1 MKKEKYQVSGMS
13 CASCAS
19 SIQNALK
26 KLDGVTSANVNL
38 ASETLSI
45 DYDSSVI
52 TREQISEVVDN
63 LGYKISSSD
72 LQEVTLE
79 IVGMTCASCA
89 ARITKGLE
97 SLEGMEEV
105 SVNLASDKAL
115 IKYDSKIIKLNAIK
129 ETIKEV
135 GYDTKEIENDGQ
147 RIKRKRIELNK
158 LKNKL
163 IVSIILVIP
172 LFYISMGHMVNM
184 PLPRI
189 IDPTINPLNFGLIQ
203 LLLTIPIMIVS
214 GHYFVNGFKR
224 LFKRSPNMDSL
235 IAIGTSAAFIYG
247 IYALIK
253 IILGESDFYNN
264 LYFESVGVILTFII
278 LGKYLEL
285 ISKGK
290 TSQALEKLIDLAP
303 KKALIIKDKQ
313 EVEVLT
319 SEIQV
324 NDIVIV
330 KPGEKVPV
338 DGEVIEGITS
348 IDESMLTGE
357 SIPIEKTK
365 GDKVYTASINTTGT
379 IKVITTKVGEDTVL
393 AKIISLVE
401 ETQNSK
407 APIARLAD
415 KISAIFVP
423 IVIAIAVTATLVWLI
438 AGQKPEFILTVFV
451 SVLLIACP
459 CALGLATPTAI
470 MVGTGKGAE
479 YGILIKGGAVLENTH
494 SIDTIVLDKTGTI
507 TEGKPKVTDIITAG
521 NYKEEELLRIAAS
534 LERKSEHPLALA
546 IVNEASDK
554 NIKLGEVEDFKAL
567 VGNGVEG
574 IFEGK
579 RVLIGNESLLTRE
592 KIDNT
597 FVKEAG
603 KLSKE
608 GKTPM
613 FVTNDNKLVGI
624 IAVSD
629 VIRDTSVKAIENLTK
644 KGLEVVMLTGDNKN
658 TTYAIASQIG
668 IKKVVAQVLP
678 DEKANNIVK
687 IQESGK
693 KVAMVGDGIND
704 APALAASDIGIAI
717 GSGTDVAIE
726 SADIILMHNDL
737 NDVVTAIDLSAKT
750 IANIKQNLFW
760 AFIYNSIGIVI
771 ATGVLYPFGGP
782 LLNPMFAALAMSLS
796 SVSVLLNALRL
807 RRFKPRNKKD

>member
-26 KLDGVTSANVNL
+26 KLDGVTSVNVNL

-97 SLEGMEEV
+97 SLEGVEEV

-129 ETIKEV
+129 ETIKEI

-438 AGQKPEFILTVFV
+438 AGQNSEFILTVFV

-534 LERKSEHPLALA
+534 LEKKSEHPLALA

-597 FVKEAG
+597 FVKEVG

-644 KGLEVVMLTGDNKN
+644 KGLEIVMLTGDNKN
-658 TTYAIASQIG
+658 TAYAIASQIG

-693 KVAMVGDGIND
+693 KIAMVGDGIND

>member
-1 MKKEKYQVSGMS
+1 MS
-13 CASCAS
+13 
-19 SIQNALK
+19 INL
-26 KLDGVTSANVNL
+26 VN
-38 ASETLSI
+38 
-45 DYDSSVI
+45 
-52 TREQISEVVDN
+52 
-63 LGYKISSSD
+63 
-72 LQEVTLE
+72 
-79 IVGMTCASCA
+79 
-89 ARITKGLE
+89 
-97 SLEGMEEV
+97 
-105 SVNLASDKAL
+105 DKAT
-115 IKYDSKIIKLNAIK
+115 IKYDSKIIKLSTIK
-129 ETIKEV
+129 ETIKET
-135 GYDTKEIENDGQ
+135 GYDAKEIENDGQ
-147 RIKRKRIELNK
+147 RTKRKSIELDK

-163 IVSIILVIP
+163 IISIILVIP
-172 LFYISMGHMVNM
+172 LFYISMGHMINM
-184 PLPRI
+184 PLSRI
-189 IDPTINPLNFGLIQ
+189 IDPTTNPLNFGLIQ

-303 KKALIIKDKQ
+303 KRALIIKDNQ
-313 EVEVLT
+313 EIEVLT
-319 SEIQV
+319 SEIEV
-324 NDIVIV
+324 DDIVIV
-330 KPGEKVPV
+330 KPGDKVPV

-365 GDKVYTASINTTGT
+365 GDKVYTASINTVGT
-379 IKVITTKVGEDTVL
+379 IRVRTTKVGEDTVL
-393 AKIISLVE
+393 AKIINLVE

-423 IVIAIAVTATLVWLI
+423 IVIAIAVIAALVWLI
-438 AGQKPEFILTVFV
+438 AGQNPEFILTVFV

-459 CALGLATPTAI
+459 CALGLATPTTI

-507 TEGKPKVTDIITAG
+507 TEGKPKVTDMITSG

-534 LERKSEHPLALA
+534 LEKKSEHPLALA
-546 IVNEASDK
+546 IVNEASKK
-554 NIKLGEVEDFKAL
+554 NIKLSEVENFKAL

-579 RVLIGNESLLTRE
+579 RVLIGNEGLLIRE
-592 KIDNT
+592 RIDNSL
-597 FVKEAG
+597 VKEAG

-613 FVTNDNKLVGI
+613 FVTTDNKLIGT

-629 VIRDTSVKAIENLTK
+629 VIRDTSIKAIENLTK
-644 KGLEVVMLTGDNKN
+644 RGLEVVMLTGDNKN
-658 TTYAIASQIG
+658 TAYAIASQIG

-693 KVAMVGDGIND
+693 KVAMIGDGIND

-737 NDVVTAIDLSAKT
+737 NDVVTAIDLSART
-750 IANIKQNLFW
+750 IRNIKQNLFW

-807 RRFKPRNKKD
+807 RRFKPRK

>member
-19 SIQNALK
+19 SIQNTLK
-26 KLDGVTSANVNL
+26 KLGGVTSANVNL

-129 ETIKEV
+129 ETIKEI

-264 LYFESVGVILTFII
+264 LYFESVGVIFTFII

-438 AGQKPEFILTVFV
+438 AGQNPEFILTVFV

-494 SIDTIVLDKTGTI
+494 SIDTIVLDKTGII

-597 FVKEAG
+597 FVKEVG

-658 TTYAIASQIG
+658 TAYAIASQIG

>member
-1 MKKEKYQVSGMS
+1 M
-13 CASCAS
+13 
-19 SIQNALK
+19 
-26 KLDGVTSANVNL
+26 
-38 ASETLSI
+38 
-45 DYDSSVI
+45 
-52 TREQISEVVDN
+52 
-63 LGYKISSSD
+63 
-72 LQEVTLE
+72 
-79 IVGMTCASCA
+79 
-89 ARITKGLE
+89 
-97 SLEGMEEV
+97 
-105 SVNLASDKAL
+105 
-115 IKYDSKIIKLNAIK
+115 
-129 ETIKEV
+129 
-135 GYDTKEIENDGQ
+135 
-147 RIKRKRIELNK
+147 
-158 LKNKL
+158 
-163 IVSIILVIP
+163 
-172 LFYISMGHMVNM
+172 
-184 PLPRI
+184 
-189 IDPTINPLNFGLIQ
+189 
-203 LLLTIPIMIVS
+203 
-214 GHYFVNGFKR
+214 
-224 LFKRSPNMDSL
+224 
-235 IAIGTSAAFIYG
+235 
-247 IYALIK
+247 
-253 IILGESDFYNN
+253 
-264 LYFESVGVILTFII
+264 
-278 LGKYLEL
+278 

-290 TSQALEKLIDLAP
+290 TSQVLEKLIDLAP

-423 IVIAIAVTATLVWLI
+423 IVIAI

-597 FVKEAG
+597 FVKEVG

-658 TTYAIASQIG
+658 TAYAIASQIG

>member
-19 SIQNALK
+19 SIQNTLK

-97 SLEGMEEV
+97 SLEGVEEV

-365 GDKVYTASINTTGT
+365 GDKVYTASINTIGT

-438 AGQKPEFILTVFV
+438 AGQNPEFILTVFV

-534 LERKSEHPLALA
+534 LEKKSEHPLALA

-554 NIKLGEVEDFKAL
+554 NIKLGEIEDFKAL

-597 FVKEAG
+597 FVKEVG

-658 TTYAIASQIG
+658 TAYAIASQIG

>member
-19 SIQNALK
+19 SIQNTLK

-97 SLEGMEEV
+97 SLEGVEEV

-264 LYFESVGVILTFII
+264 LYFESVGVIFTFII

-423 IVIAIAVTATLVWLI
+423 IVIAIAVTAALVWLI

-597 FVKEAG
+597 FVKEVG

-658 TTYAIASQIG
+658 TAYAIASQIG